1 MYSYVPD
8 VQGLRNKQSYN
19 PHPPPP
25 TRPSKCCCIDS
36 MDSCI
41 VFHRLRERFSVCFDY
56 DVTIKPFQRQNNVLE
71 SVSDDIDF
79 KAILS
84 PQEAFDPVSGL
95 SLMKGL

>member
-19 PHPPPP
+19 PRPPPP
-25 TRPSKCCCIDS
+25 TRPNKCYCIDS
-36 MDSCI
+36 TGSCT
-41 VFHRLRERFSVCFDY
+41 VFHRLREQLSVCLDY
-56 DVTIKPFQRQNNVLE
+56 DVTIKPFSRQNDVLE

-84 PQEAFDPVSGL
+84 P
-95 SLMKGL
+95 